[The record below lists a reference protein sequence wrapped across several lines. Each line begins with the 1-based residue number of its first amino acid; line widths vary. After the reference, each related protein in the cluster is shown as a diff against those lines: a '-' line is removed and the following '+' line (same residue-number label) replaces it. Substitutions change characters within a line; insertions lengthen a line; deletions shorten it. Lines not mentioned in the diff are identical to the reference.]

1 VIPKAGTL
9 ENKMTEPDVV
19 KDFITGKT
27 IPLVGPEE
35 NRQAVERF
43 LIEEKGY
50 SKQDVVVDEKLVM
63 DVNGQE
69 YASRID
75 LVVYVKDKRFMVI
88 KCAAGSLGS
97 REREILA
104 AARLAENP
112 PVPFS
117 VVSDGKTAIV
127 LDSASG
133 KNLGEGLT
141 SLGSKEEAGRII
153 KDLKRTPLS
162 QDRLMKEA
170 LIFKSYDGMNVNIA
184 SGKTSDQK
192 E

>member
-1 VIPKAGTL
+1 MESKV
-9 ENKMTEPDVV
+9 TEPDFV
-19 KDFITGKT
+19 KDYITGKS
-27 IPLVGPEE
+27 IPLVGPEG
-35 NRQAVERF
+35 NRQALERF
-43 LIEEKGY
+43 LVEEKGY
-50 SKQDVVVDEKLVM
+50 SKQDVVVDEKLVV

-75 LVVYVKDKRFMVI
+75 LVVYVENKRFMVI

-104 AARLAENP
+104 AARIVENP

-127 LDSASG
+127 LDSVSG

-141 SLGSKEEAGRII
+141 SLESKDEAGRIF
-153 KDLKRTPLS
+153 KNLKRTPLS

-184 SGKTSDQK
+184 SGKNL
-192 E
+192 